1 MSAPLP
7 PSHDDSTAPSGGNA
21 SNPLLKSIVRH
32 SYDRPRLPW
41 LRFGASVAAAALL
54 GVGIGVG
61 VAGLFTATA
70 PEETVAASA
79 ADNILAVPGSED
91 VVGEED
97 SGEAADPAVEPLEET
112 AAAPG
117 PNRETV
123 TVEQGDTLMSILIEA
138 GLSRTEAFGAIEALK
153 PLFNPRDL
161 RVDQEVTITLT
172 PAESG
177 SDAEV
182 DGDAPRLV
190 ELAFDTDVDRRVVLS
205 RAEAGTLSAREER
218 TELTVALARVTGTI
232 DDSLFAAASRAGIP
246 ATVTTELIRMFSYDV
261 DFQRDI
267 HPGDQFELLVERHQ
281 DPDGRTLKWG
291 DILYAKL
298 TTTDETL
305 PIYRFTP
312 ADDGIPDFFNPKG
325 ESVRKALL
333 RTPID
338 GARISSGFGMR
349 RHPILG
355 YSKMHKGLDFAAPT
369 GTPILAAG
377 DGVIDKIGRAGAYGN
392 YVRLRHD
399 GKYST
404 AYAHMSRFA
413 RGLKPGSRVR
423 QGQTIGYVGT
433 TGRSTGPHLHYEIL
447 TAGKQI
453 NPRVSVSNPGGAWRA
468 RNCARLPHASARSTP
483 CWRPP
488 PCWPPWPIR
497 SGPRPKHRRN
507 KAQSPGSM
515 PGD

>member
-1 MSAPLP
+1 MSAPLLP
-7 PSHDDSTAPSGGNA
+7 GHDDSAAHVHDSGP
-21 SNPLLKSIVRH
+21 NPLLRSIVRH
-32 SYDRPRLPW
+32 SYERPRLPW
-41 LRFGASVAAAALL
+41 FRFGAAVAGAALL
-54 GVGIGVG
+54 GIGIGIG
-61 VAGLFTATA
+61 SAGLIFPAE
-70 PEETVAASA
+70 PEETVVATAQAPAGEFDSP
-79 ADNILAVPGSED
+79 DNVLAMPGEPPSEDQEGAGSE
-91 VVGEED
+91 
-97 SGEAADPAVEPLEET
+97 DPAVEPLEDT
-112 AAAPG
+112 ATAPG
-117 PNRETV
+117 PTQETV
-123 TVEQGDTLMSILIEA
+123 TVESGDNLMSILIEA
-138 GLSRTEAFGAIEALK
+138 GVSRTEAFASIETLR

-161 RVDQEVTITLT
+161 RVDQELTIILAPPPPDTET
-172 PAESG
+172 TAD
-177 SDAEV
+177 SDL
-182 DGDAPRLV
+182 PRLL
-190 ELAFDTDVDRRVVLS
+190 ELSFDTDVDRRVVLS
-205 RAEAGTLSAREER
+205 RGDDGQLSAREER
-218 TELTVALARVTGTI
+218 TELTVALTRISGTI
-232 DDSLFAAASRAGIP
+232 DDSLFAAAARAGMP

-298 TTTDETL
+298 VTTDDTL

-377 DGVIDKIGRAGAYGN
+377 DGVIEKIGRAGAYGN
-392 YVRLRHD
+392 YIRLRHD

-413 RGLKPGSRVR
+413 KGLKPGSRVR

-453 NPRVSVSNPGGAWRA
+453 NPQGVRFQTGRRLAGKELRA
-468 RNCARLPHASARSTP
+468 FEERKREVDRLLAQTPVLSAMAAPAGPKSEA
-483 CWRPP
+483 PP
-488 PCWPPWPIR
+488 
-497 SGPRPKHRRN
+497 
-507 KAQSPGSM
+507 Q
-515 PGD
+515 